1 MKIERALMIVAACAA
16 EEVGIYLR
24 RVFRQAVVVFS
35 KRDWHDPVTVHDRYV
50 ETHLHFLLGSWV
62 PNSRVLGEEK
72 GEQILTADYVCSSQL
87 QSVSDIMK
95 ELNGG
100 SIPKDTDLNLLAEL
114 DSFDWKIPDHW
125 GRAQIQFADH
135 LADAIAM
142 VKALGDR
149 VRWVIDPID
158 GTSNFASGIEY
169 FNTSIGVELDEK
181 IVAGVVN
188 VPFNREL
195 YCADSENAEYWR
207 DGCCTMLKA
216 DGPTQEQSAVLTG
229 YLPLRQR
236 DPEIS
241 HRIWQ
246 RARKVAMTYATVHAP
261 GSAALDLA
269 HVAAGHSGVAVGTA
283 MKPWDVAAGIHLV
296 RMAGGKVYTWP
307 NPKYPE
313 LPEHLLGMFAATGRS
328 LYPGTVI
335 EVLEEVYQQRLLA
348 RGMKDFR

>member
-1 MKIERALMIVAACAA
+1 MKIERALMILAAAAA
-16 EEVGIYLR
+16 EEVAIYLR
-24 RVFRQAVVVFS
+24 RVFRQSVLVFS

-50 ETHLHFLLGSWV
+50 ETRLHFLLGGWV

-72 GEQILTADYVCSSQL
+72 GEQTLRSEYVKLSGQ
-87 QSVSDIMK
+87 QTVSEIMR

-100 SIPKDTDLNLLAEL
+100 SIPEGVDELLFDEL
-114 DSFDWKIPDHW
+114 DNFDWAASDCW
-125 GRAQIQFADH
+125 GRAQIQLVEELEA
-135 LADAIAM
+135 AISMARE
-142 VKALGDR
+142 LGER

-169 FNTSIGVELDEK
+169 FNTSIGVELDGK

-195 YCADSENAEYWR
+195 YCADSERAEYWR
-207 DGCCTMLKA
+207 DGVCQELRA
-216 DGPTQEQSAVLTG
+216 DGPDQEKKAVLTG
-229 YLPLRQR
+229 YLPLRQA

-241 HRIWQ
+241 YRIWQ
-246 RARKVAMTYATVHAP
+246 RARKVAMAYATVHAP
-261 GSAALDLA
+261 GSAALDLV

-313 LPEHLLGMFAATGRS
+313 LPEHLLGMFVASGRFLEPS
-328 LYPGTVI
+328 TAI
-335 EVLEEVYQQRLLA
+335 EVLEEIYQDRLSA